1 MTLATKNLQQELYN
15 LHIRMFKI
23 ANIMEEF
30 GDDETKEHAKELLGA
45 SKICKEWS
53 ENAKAKK

>member
-1 MTLATKNLQQELYN
+1 MTTKELRKHINNLQNAMYEVALD
-15 LHIRMFKI
+15 
-23 ANIMEEF
+23 MEEF

-53 ENAKAKK
+53 ENAKAKE